1 MIEEMPEK
9 TAEELQT
16 ECLRLLRANA
26 STRDVT
32 FVGIIAINTSK
43 TGPNWT
49 YGEIRPPLTALG
61 IKEAHKIIASVA
73 GGWALKL

>member
-9 TAEELQT
+9 TAEELQI
-16 ECLRLLRANA
+16 ECLRLLRARA

-32 FVGIIAINTSK
+32 YVGIIPTNLSK

-49 YGEIRPPLTALG
+49 YGEIRPKLTRFG
-61 IKEAHKIIASVA
+61 EHEAHEIITGLA
-73 GGWALKL
+73 GKWALKL